1 MVWMR
6 QKAWWNK
13 ATGPGGKA
21 ETAESGDNSGLPLSR
36 PLDYQKLEN
45 ALRHLRWARMMLHEM
60 SGAHNGEKLGW
71 ELYDMAQR
79 VNGDEREVDAL
90 LKKFRSDGIP
100 GA

>member
-6 QKAWWNK
+6 QKAWWDK
-13 ATGPGGKA
+13 AVGAGA
-21 ETAESGDNSGLPLSR
+21 ETETPISSENAALPLSR

-45 ALRHLRWARMMLHEM
+45 ALRHLRWARMILHDM

-71 ELYDMAQR
+71 ELYDVAQR

-90 LKKFRSDGIP
+90 LKRFRSEGIP
-100 GA
+100 GI